1 MTPWGRILPSKEM
14 RKRAGNMSA
23 ATEWRLAQKG
33 EGPPRIKLSPQRWGY
48 PENLFNEWLKS
59 RFERPLPA
67 DSLRWAAL
75 DAQEEQVE
83 HPKRAATKRT
93 LKPAPSTATA
103 A

>member
-14 RKRAGNMSA
+14 CKCAGNMSA

-48 PENLFNEWLKS
+48 PEDLFNEWLRS

-67 DSLRWAAL
+67 SPKTEAART
-75 DAQEEQVE
+75 AQEQ
-83 HPKRAATKRT
+83 H
-93 LKPAPSTATA
+93 L
-103 A
+103 